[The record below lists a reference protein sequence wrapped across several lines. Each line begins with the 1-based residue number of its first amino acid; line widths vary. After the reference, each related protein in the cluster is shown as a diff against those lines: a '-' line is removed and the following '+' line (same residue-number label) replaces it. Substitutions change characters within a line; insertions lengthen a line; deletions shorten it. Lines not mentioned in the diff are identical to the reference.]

1 MPEIQS
7 IEYSQDYFIEI
18 EKKLRKKLTEKR
30 YRHTLGVANT
40 AANMAMVHGED
51 VSRAYLAG
59 LLHDNA
65 KCIDSDKKIRL
76 CEKYGLS
83 ISKTE
88 RENPELLMPPPP
100 ARPPMPGARPNRFPI
115 TPPEEF
121 RDMME
126 RPEPVPRPYPGQM

>member
-65 KCIDSDKKIRL
+65 KCIDSDFVDCFGNNLGRP
-76 CEKYGLS
+76 
-83 ISKTE
+83 ISKWC
-88 RENPELLMPPPP
+88 LQA
-100 ARPPMPGARPNRFPI
+100 ARCSSSSFPGSI
-115 TPPEEF
+115 TIRGYRYSRRLSWRKIWF
-121 RDMME
+121 L
-126 RPEPVPRPYPGQM
+126 